1 MGRRL
6 RVCLILEGSYPYI
19 TGGVSAWVQDVI
31 QGLPEVDFALFTVS
45 PQENQPLR
53 YRLPPNVV
61 DHRDYV
67 LTVAPPQSS
76 PRRRLDTRDCSDLLT
91 LMQRI
96 PEGRWLAM
104 DEYLTPRR
112 WEELVRQNQAKNP
125 VYPFAEFFWAWQST
139 QDMVH
144 RLLALVPPDAD
155 LYHAV
160 STGFA
165 GILGLAAQVRRRKP
179 YLLTEHGLYHKEREI
194 EIRKAAFVKGYQR
207 DLWIEFYNEIS
218 ALCYQH
224 ADGITALFEENRQ
237 KQIELGAPKDRAVV
251 IPNGIDF
258 ERFSSVAKVK
268 KPGFHVGLVGRVVP
282 IKDIKTFITTAKI
295 SATEFP
301 DAEFYAIGPTDED
314 PDYYEEC
321 VALVESLKLGDRFHF
336 TGRQNVLDYYAFLDV
351 MLLTSVREA
360 QPLVILEGWSALVPC
375 VSTRVGNVPEMLD
388 YDDRFL
394 APSKDAEKL
403 AAGIRYIRNHPE
415 EMVTINQRNR
425 AKVESLYNKKDLL
438 DQYRRLYASLTEA
451 N

>member
-1 MGRRL
+1 VGSRL

-19 TGGVSAWVQDVI
+19 TGGVSAWVQDII

-45 PQENQPLR
+45 PQPDQALR
-53 YRLPPNVV
+53 YTLPPNVV

-67 LTVAPPQSS
+67 LTQAPPQA
-76 PRRRLDTRDCSDLLT
+76 PGKRPLDTRDCTDLVS
-91 LMQRI
+91 LMECI
-96 PEGRWLAM
+96 PEGRWLGL

-112 WEELVRQNQAKNP
+112 WDELVRQNQAKNP

-139 QDMVH
+139 QEMVH

-155 LYHAV
+155 IYHAV

-165 GILGLAAQVRRRKP
+165 GILGLAAQVRRHKP

-258 ERFSSVAKVK
+258 QKFSSVKKEK
-268 KPGFHVGLVGRVVP
+268 KPGFHVGLVGRIVP
-282 IKDIKTFITTAKI
+282 IKDIKTFITTAMI
-295 SATEFP
+295 SAAEFP
-301 DAEFYAIGPTDED
+301 DAQFYAIGPTDED

-336 TGRQNVLDYYAFLDV
+336 TGRQNVLDYYSFLDV

-403 AAGIRYIRNHPE
+403 ASGIRYIRKHPD
-415 EMVTINQRNR
+415 EMATINQRNR
-425 AKVESLYNKKDLL
+425 AKVESLYNRKDLL
-438 DQYRRLYASLTEA
+438 EQYRRLYSSLVGA
-451 N
+451 P